1 MLSIVDLPQFVD
13 FVEQLMTI
21 GSNRKRKTKVG
32 HVEHR
37 SPPSK
42 CRSPAFQTPRWTK
55 FPLGK
60 LVSSRGK
67 MSSGRWQMDIHLHR
81 ILVDLNILNGLE
93 PSIRR
98 YSGMCL
104 SDKYHIFWFYYILL
118 FGFIWIYL
126 QAPFCHCN
134 LWRRAWSLDTPFCGC
149 HAEVV
154 NAPTHRLRIAN
165 LATLW
170 SCTRTLRM
178 DSPKQSN
185 NFVPT
190 HETGYIDL
198 KADQKWWV
206 LLLSMAGISADVCLM
221 LELWSRSSFSQTA
234 KISEATLKSWWA
246 TPVIIADESGHV
258 TDVTSNTG
266 SHWEQPVA
274 QHVLAS
280 ALEQAPRLKTSWCR
294 VQKCHEKNT
303 YCKMRPIREQWVC
316 GHQLNCWR
324 SFKNIIMIQN
334 VGWAIAEPSLRLD
347 LRNPDL
353 ANNIQLKYLLA
364 LFKHLQK
371 IYMIYG
377 KIRSK

>member
-1 MLSIVDLPQFVD
+1 MLSIVDLPQLVD

-21 GSNRKRKTKVG
+21 GSSRKRKTKVG
-32 HVEHR
+32 HVEHP

-67 MSSGRWQMDIHLHR
+67 MSSGRWQMEIHLHR

-93 PSIRR
+93 PSIRS
-98 YSGMCL
+98 YSGMGLSWFIMVYHGL
-104 SDKYHIFWFYYILL
+104 SDKFMTCSDSTTFCCWF
-118 FGFIWIYL
+118 FIYWGSFL
-126 QAPFCHCN
+126 PL
-134 LWRRAWSLDTPFCGC
+134 LWRRAWSP
-149 HAEVV
+149 
-154 NAPTHRLRIAN
+154 PHRLRRAN

-170 SCTRTLRM
+170 SCTRTL
-178 DSPKQSN
+178 
-185 NFVPT
+185 VPWEWT
-190 HETGYIDL
+190 ALSRAIILSQHMKLGTYIYIDL

-206 LLLSMAGISADVCLM
+206 LLLSMAGISADVRLM

-266 SHWEQPVA
+266 SHWEQPVV
-274 QHVLAS
+274 QHGLAS

-294 VQKCHEKNT
+294 VQKSHEKNT
-303 YCKMRPIREQWVC
+303 YSKMRPIREQWVC

-324 SFKNIIMIQN
+324 SFKNITMIQN
-334 VGWAIAEPSLRLD
+334 VGCAIAEPSLSHRCVW
-347 LRNPDL
+347 
-353 ANNIQLKYLLA
+353 
-364 LFKHLQK
+364 
-371 IYMIYG
+371 IYG
-377 KIRSK
+377 TQILPTISN